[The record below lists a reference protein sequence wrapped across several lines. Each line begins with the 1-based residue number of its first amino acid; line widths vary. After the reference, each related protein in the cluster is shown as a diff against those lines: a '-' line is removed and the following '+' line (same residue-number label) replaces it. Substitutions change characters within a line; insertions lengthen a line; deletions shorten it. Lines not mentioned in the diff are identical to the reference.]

1 MQEHNPMSKPSPA
14 LPKPRRWDATHGEY
28 IAGRA
33 HLDGVD
39 AMAVAMEAKWGN
51 GRLRLLVPPELR
63 EKFDRQRYLLNG
75 AINHGDLA
83 AVIREA
89 ARMTTAWRTLD
100 TAAEAA
106 GANQLPPG
114 VLEVTLEDGSV
125 VAIAQDY
132 DSRLAKGRAVA
143 VYTLDEI
150 GRILSRYQALNVV
163 KLTWPG
169 ATVVRV
175 DKSIPDPLDSLREA
189 TDLDDPLED
198 LWSQS

>member
-1 MQEHNPMSKPSPA
+1 MPKQVTPF
-14 LPKPRRWDATHGEY
+14 KPRRWDATHGEY

-39 AMAVAMEAKWGN
+39 VTAVAMEAKWGN
-51 GRLRLLVPPELR
+51 GRLRLLVGPDLR

-89 ARMTTAWRTLD
+89 TRMATAWKALD
-100 TAAEAA
+100 QAAQAA
-106 GANQLPPG
+106 GADTLPPTA
-114 VLEVTLEDGSV
+114 LEVTLEDGSV

-150 GRILSRYQALNVV
+150 GRILSSYQATTKA

-169 ATVVRV
+169 ATVVHV
-175 DKSIPDPLDSLREA
+175 GKTIPDPLDSLREA
-189 TDLDDPLED
+189 TDLNDKLDD

>member
-1 MQEHNPMSKPSPA
+1 MREKLNPA
-14 LPKPRRWDATHGEY
+14 PKPRRWDATHGEY

-51 GRLRLLVPPELR
+51 GRLRLLVTPELR

-89 ARMTTAWRTLD
+89 TRMTTAWRALD
-100 TAAEAA
+100 TAAEQA
-106 GANQLPPG
+106 GANQLPLG

-150 GRILSRYQALNVV
+150 GHILSRYQALNVV

-175 DKSIPDPLDSLREA
+175 NKSIPDPLDSLREA
-189 TDLDDPLED
+189 TDLNDQLDD

>member
-1 MQEHNPMSKPSPA
+1 MPKPSPA
-14 LPKPRRWDATHGEY
+14 ITKPRRWDATHGEY

-89 ARMTTAWRTLD
+89 ARMTTAWRALD
-100 TAAEAA
+100 TAAEQA
-106 GANQLPPG
+106 GANQLPLG

-150 GRILSRYQALNVV
+150 GHILSRYQALNVV

-175 DKSIPDPLDSLREA
+175 NKSIPDPLDSLREA
-189 TDLDDPLED
+189 TDLNDQLDD